1 MTQTFFISDLG
12 EDRAIL
18 GYPFLYDFNPKP
30 DWKKGKLPDSTGV
43 IVHNDSK
50 KNIRAELE
58 LLHLQKD
65 AIRVVGQPKDGEA
78 IFMRRMT
85 FATMWALKSQDKPT
99 EGPVIPKQYQR
110 YADVFSEEL
119 AKRFPPSRDEN
130 MNIKFIPGAP
140 TNLDCKIYPLNA
152 EE

>member
-1 MTQTFFISDLG
+1 M
-12 EDRAIL
+12 
-18 GYPFLYDFNPKP
+18 
-30 DWKKGKLPDSTGV
+30 
-43 IVHNDSK
+43 
-50 KNIRAELE
+50 
-58 LLHLQKD
+58 QKD
-65 AIRVVGQPKDGEA
+65 AIQAVGQLKDGEA
-78 IFMRRMT
+78 IFMRRTT
-85 FATMWALKSQDKPT
+85 FATTWALKSQDKPT
-99 EGPVIPKQYQR
+99 EGPIIPKQYQH